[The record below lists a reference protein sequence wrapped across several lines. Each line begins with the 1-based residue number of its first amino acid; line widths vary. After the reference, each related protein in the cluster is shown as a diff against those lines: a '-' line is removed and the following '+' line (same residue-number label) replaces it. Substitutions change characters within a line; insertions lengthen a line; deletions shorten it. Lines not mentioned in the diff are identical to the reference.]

1 MPDMPE
7 RRQAASPGYSGR
19 TGKDQL
25 KKLIDMFH
33 PSQKEFEKF
42 VPSLRDG
49 GEEIYKGIEPYLQPA
64 YWRLKNEL
72 KVELMNN
79 KCAPYFRRAVYAT
92 AAYNALPTLDLVA
105 TPNGFGVVSN
115 QNIAPASK
123 ERVAAFRESL
133 RQYKSDCK
141 DQCLERYYKQAKD
154 GDTDQADKF
163 GGYIKISP
171 ETILRNGVI
180 YSPTVARENGIT
192 MPDGR
197 PVYEE
202 EMHIMRYTIAAAD
215 TRIRKLISGKQFD
228 YEMGAGRFGEKLDLM
243 LRRLAAMYVM
253 QADRRAVK
261 DCENEILDFMEEDTE
276 RTTAAQR
283 YQYYHA
289 SAQRELRKNPVR
301 YENRKEDPT
310 YFF

>member
-1 MPDMPE
+1 
-7 RRQAASPGYSGR
+7 
-19 TGKDQL
+19 
-25 KKLIDMFH
+25 MFH

-49 GEEIYKGIEPYLQPA
+49 GEEIYKGVYPYLQPA

-72 KVELMNN
+72 KVEIMNN

-92 AAYNALPTLDLVA
+92 AAYRALPTLDLVA

-115 QNIAPASK
+115 NNIAPASK
-123 ERVAAFRESL
+123 ERVAALRESL

-154 GDTDQADKF
+154 EDTDQKEHGEDLSNIRIEPDA
-163 GGYIKISP
+163 
-171 ETILRNGVI
+171 ILRSGVI
-180 YSPTVARENGIT
+180 YSATVARENGIT
-192 MPDGR
+192 MPDGQ

-202 EMHIMRYTIAAAD
+202 EMRRLEYKLAAAD
-215 TRIRKLISGKQFD
+215 VKIRKLISGKQFD
-228 YEMGAGRFGEKLDLM
+228 YEMGAGRFCTKLDLM

-253 QADRRAVK
+253 QADRRTVK
-261 DCENEILDFMEEDTE
+261 DYENEILDFMEEE
-276 RTTAAQR
+276 INRAPSLKR
-283 YQYYHA
+283 YEYYKT
-289 SAQRELRKNPVR
+289 SVQRELRKNPVR

>member
-1 MPDMPE
+1 
-7 RRQAASPGYSGR
+7 
-19 TGKDQL
+19 
-25 KKLIDMFH
+25 MFH

-49 GEEIYKGIEPYLQPA
+49 GEEIYKGIKPYLQPA

-141 DQCLERYYKQAKD
+141 DQCLERYFQEAQ
-154 GDTDQADKF
+154 GGETDQKTKNEDGKF
-163 GGYIKISP
+163 EKIEIP
-171 ETILRNGVI
+171 GDTILRSGVI
-180 YSPTVARENGIT
+180 YSATVARENGIT
-192 MPDGR
+192 MPDGQ

-202 EMHIMRYTIAAAD
+202 ELRRLEYKLAAAD
-215 TRIRKLISGKQFD
+215 VKIKKLICGRQYK
-228 YEMGAGRFGEKLDLM
+228 YEMGAGRFGSELDLM

-253 QADRRAVK
+253 QADRRTVK
-261 DCENEILDFMEEDTE
+261 DYENEILDFMEEEIHRAPNLE
-276 RTTAAQR
+276 R
-283 YQYYHA
+283 YEYYKT

-301 YENRKEDPT
+301 YENRKEDAT

>member
-1 MPDMPE
+1 
-7 RRQAASPGYSGR
+7 
-19 TGKDQL
+19 
-25 KKLIDMFH
+25 MFH

-141 DQCLERYYKQAKD
+141 DQCLERYYQAAQGGIADQGKKYAD
-154 GDTDQADKF
+154 GEIEKIEIQAD
-163 GGYIKISP
+163 
-171 ETILRNGVI
+171 TILRSGVI
-180 YSPTVARENGIT
+180 YSATVARGNGIT
-192 MPDGR
+192 MPDGQ

-202 EMHIMRYTIAAAD
+202 EMRRLEYKLAAAD
-215 TRIRKLISGKQFD
+215 VKIKRLICGRQYR

-253 QADRRAVK
+253 QEDRRAVK
-261 DCENEILDFMEEDTE
+261 DYENEILDFMEEDEGETP
-276 RTTAAQR
+276 AAKR

-289 SAQRELRKNPVR
+289 SVQRELRKNPVR

>member
-1 MPDMPE
+1 
-7 RRQAASPGYSGR
+7 
-19 TGKDQL
+19 
-25 KKLIDMFH
+25 MFH

-49 GEEIYKGIEPYLQPA
+49 GEEIYKGIKPYLQPA

-123 ERVAAFRESL
+123 ERVAGFRESL
-133 RQYKSDCK
+133 RQYKSDSK
-141 DQCLERYYKQAKD
+141 DQCLERYYQEAQAVK
-154 GDTDQADKF
+154 TDQKEMNEY
-163 GGYIKISP
+163 GGFEYIEIP
-171 ETILRNGVI
+171 RDTILRSGVI
-180 YSPTVARENGIT
+180 YSATVARENGIT
-192 MPDGR
+192 MPDGQ

-202 EMHIMRYTIAAAD
+202 EMRRLEYKLAAAD
-215 TRIRKLISGKQFD
+215 VKIKKLISGKQFY

-253 QADRRAVK
+253 QADRRTVK
-261 DCENEILDFMEEDTE
+261 DYENEILDFMEEPYEGTP
-276 RTTAAQR
+276 AAQR

>member
-1 MPDMPE
+1 
-7 RRQAASPGYSGR
+7 
-19 TGKDQL
+19 
-25 KKLIDMFH
+25 MFH

-49 GEEIYKGIEPYLQPA
+49 GEEIYKGIKPYLQPA

-72 KVELMNN
+72 KVELINN

-141 DQCLERYYKQAKD
+141 DQCLERYYQAALE
-154 GDTDQADKF
+154 GNTDQTTQNVDGEFEKVEIPA
-163 GGYIKISP
+163 
-171 ETILRNGVI
+171 ETILRSHVI
-180 YSPTVARENGIT
+180 YSATVARENGIT
-192 MPDGR
+192 MPDGQ

-202 EMHIMRYTIAAAD
+202 EMRRLEYKLAAAD
-215 TRIRKLISGKQFD
+215 TRIKKLISGKQF
-228 YEMGAGRFGEKLDLM
+228 YNEMSVSAFGQKLDLM

-261 DCENEILDFMEEDTE
+261 DYENEILDFMEEDPE
-276 RTTAAQR
+276 GTTAAKR

-289 SAQRELRKNPVR
+289 SVQRELRKNPVR

>member
-1 MPDMPE
+1 
-7 RRQAASPGYSGR
+7 
-19 TGKDQL
+19 
-25 KKLIDMFH
+25 MFH

-141 DQCLERYYKQAKD
+141 DQCLERYYQEATSQT
-154 GDTDQADKF
+154 TDQKTGNGH
-163 GGYIKISP
+163 GGFEYVQISP
-171 ETILRNGVI
+171 DEILRSGVI
-180 YSPTVARENGIT
+180 YSATVARENGIT
-192 MPDGR
+192 MPDGQ

-202 EMHIMRYTIAAAD
+202 EMRRLEYKLAAAD
-215 TRIRKLISGKQFD
+215 VKIRKLISGKQFD

-261 DCENEILDFMEEDTE
+261 DYENEILDFMEEPNNGTP
-276 RTTAAQR
+276 AAQR

-289 SAQRELRKNPVR
+289 SAQRELRQNPVR
-301 YENRKEDPT
+301 YENRKEDAT

>member
-1 MPDMPE
+1 
-7 RRQAASPGYSGR
+7 
-19 TGKDQL
+19 
-25 KKLIDMFH
+25 MFH

-49 GEEIYKGIEPYLQPA
+49 GEEIYKGIKPYLQPA

-141 DQCLERYYKQAKD
+141 DQCLERYYLAACE
-154 GDTDQADKF
+154 GDTDQKVSAEDGVF
-163 GGYIKISP
+163 EYIKIP
-171 ETILRNGVI
+171 GDTILRSGVI
-180 YSPTVARENGIT
+180 YSATVARENGIT
-192 MPDGR
+192 MPDGQ

-202 EMHIMRYTIAAAD
+202 EMRRLEYKLAAAD
-215 TRIRKLISGKQFD
+215 VKIRKLICGRQYR

-261 DCENEILDFMEEDTE
+261 DYENEILDFMEEDPE
-276 RTTAAQR
+276 GTTAAKR

-289 SAQRELRKNPVR
+289 SVQRELRKNPVR

>member
-1 MPDMPE
+1 
-7 RRQAASPGYSGR
+7 
-19 TGKDQL
+19 
-25 KKLIDMFH
+25 MFH

-49 GEEIYKGIEPYLQPA
+49 GEEIYKGIKPYLQPA

-141 DQCLERYYKQAKD
+141 DQCLERYFQSAQGGIADQGKKNAD
-154 GDTDQADKF
+154 GE
-163 GGYIKISP
+163 IEKIEIP
-171 ETILRNGVI
+171 GDTILRSGVI
-180 YSPTVARENGIT
+180 YSATVARENGIT
-192 MPDGR
+192 MPDGQ

-202 EMHIMRYTIAAAD
+202 ELRRLEYKLAAAD
-215 TRIRKLISGKQFD
+215 VKIKKLICGRQYR
-228 YEMGAGRFGEKLDLM
+228 YEMGAGRFGEKLDIM

-261 DCENEILDFMEEDTE
+261 YYENEILDFMEEDEGETP
-276 RTTAAQR
+276 AAKR

-289 SAQRELRKNPVR
+289 SVQRELRKNPVR
-301 YENRKEDPT
+301 YENRKEDAT

>member
-1 MPDMPE
+1 
-7 RRQAASPGYSGR
+7 
-19 TGKDQL
+19 
-25 KKLIDMFH
+25 MFH

-141 DQCLERYYKQAKD
+141 DQCLERYYQAAQD
-154 GDTDQADKF
+154 GIADQKPLQDI
-163 GGYIKISP
+163 GGAFIP
-171 ETILRNGVI
+171 EVYQIPGDTILRSGVI
-180 YSPTVARENGIT
+180 YSATVARDNGIT
-192 MPDGR
+192 MPDGQ

-202 EMHIMRYTIAAAD
+202 ELRRLEYKLAAAD
-215 TRIRKLISGKQFD
+215 VKIRKLISGKQFY

-243 LRRLAAMYVM
+243 LRHLAAMYVM

-261 DCENEILDFMEEDTE
+261 DYENEILDFMEEEINSNPDSE
-276 RTTAAQR
+276 RYA
-283 YQYYHA
+283 YYKT

>member
-1 MPDMPE
+1 
-7 RRQAASPGYSGR
+7 
-19 TGKDQL
+19 
-25 KKLIDMFH
+25 
-33 PSQKEFEKF
+33 
-42 VPSLRDG
+42 
-49 GEEIYKGIEPYLQPA
+49 
-64 YWRLKNEL
+64 
-72 KVELMNN
+72 MNN

-92 AAYNALPTLDLVA
+92 AAYNAMPTLDLVA

-141 DQCLERYYKQAKD
+141 DQCLERYYEAALE
-154 GDTDQADKF
+154 GITDQKTKNEDGEIEKIEIPAD
-163 GGYIKISP
+163 
-171 ETILRNGVI
+171 TILRSGVI
-180 YSPTVARENGIT
+180 YSATVARDNGIT
-192 MPDGR
+192 MPDGQ

-202 EMHIMRYTIAAAD
+202 ELRRLEYKLAAAD
-215 TRIRKLISGKQFD
+215 VKIRKLISGKQFY

-261 DCENEILDFMEEDTE
+261 DYENEILDFMEEDPE
-276 RTTAAQR
+276 GTTAEKR

-289 SAQRELRKNPVR
+289 SVQRELRKNPVR

>member
-1 MPDMPE
+1 
-7 RRQAASPGYSGR
+7 
-19 TGKDQL
+19 
-25 KKLIDMFH
+25 MFH

-49 GEEIYKGIEPYLQPA
+49 GEEIYKGIEPYFQPA

-141 DQCLERYYKQAKD
+141 DQCLERYYQAALE
-154 GDTDQADKF
+154 GITDQKTKNEYGEIENIEIPGD
-163 GGYIKISP
+163 
-171 ETILRNGVI
+171 TILRSGVI
-180 YSPTVARENGIT
+180 YSATVARENGIT
-192 MPDGR
+192 MPDGQ

-202 EMHIMRYTIAAAD
+202 ELRRLEYKLAAAD
-215 TRIRKLISGKQFD
+215 VKIRKLISGKQFY
-228 YEMGAGRFGEKLDLM
+228 YEMGAGRFGEKLDIM

-261 DCENEILDFMEEDTE
+261 DYENEILDFMEEDEGKTN
-276 RTTAAQR
+276 AAKR

-301 YENRKEDPT
+301 YENRKEDAT

>member
-1 MPDMPE
+1 
-7 RRQAASPGYSGR
+7 
-19 TGKDQL
+19 
-25 KKLIDMFH
+25 MFH

-141 DQCLERYYKQAKD
+141 DQCLERFFQSAQGGIADQGKKNAD
-154 GDTDQADKF
+154 GEIEKIEIPAD
-163 GGYIKISP
+163 
-171 ETILRNGVI
+171 TILRSGVI
-180 YSPTVARENGIT
+180 YSATVARDNGIT
-192 MPDGR
+192 MPDGQ

-202 EMHIMRYTIAAAD
+202 ELSRLEYKLAAANLK
-215 TRIRKLISGKQFD
+215 IRKLISGRQYK

-261 DCENEILDFMEEDTE
+261 DYENEILDFMEEDEGETP
-276 RTTAAQR
+276 AAKR

-289 SAQRELRKNPVR
+289 SVQRELRKNPVR

>member
-1 MPDMPE
+1 
-7 RRQAASPGYSGR
+7 
-19 TGKDQL
+19 
-25 KKLIDMFH
+25 MFH

-49 GEEIYKGIEPYLQPA
+49 GEEIYKGIKPYLQPA

-123 ERVAAFRESL
+123 ERVAAFRESM

-141 DQCLERYYKQAKD
+141 DQCLERYYQAAQGGIADQGKKNAD
-154 GDTDQADKF
+154 GEIEKIEIPAD
-163 GGYIKISP
+163 
-171 ETILRNGVI
+171 TILRSGVI
-180 YSPTVARENGIT
+180 YSATVARENGIT
-192 MPDGR
+192 MPDGQ

-202 EMHIMRYTIAAAD
+202 EMRRLEYKLAAAEYN
-215 TRIRKLISGKQFD
+215 IKKLISRKQFY

-243 LRRLAAMYVM
+243 LRHLAAMYVM
-253 QADRRAVK
+253 QADRRSVK
-261 DCENEILDFMEEDTE
+261 DYENEILDFMEEDPEGTP
-276 RTTAAQR
+276 AAQR

-301 YENRKEDPT
+301 YENRKEDAT

>member
-1 MPDMPE
+1 
-7 RRQAASPGYSGR
+7 
-19 TGKDQL
+19 
-25 KKLIDMFH
+25 MFH

-141 DQCLERYYKQAKD
+141 DQCLERYYQAAQE
-154 GDTDQADKF
+154 GATDQKEI
-163 GGYIKISP
+163 GGEYYIEIP
-171 ETILRNGVI
+171 DDTILRSGVI
-180 YSPTVARENGIT
+180 YSATVARENGIT
-192 MPDGR
+192 MPDGQ

-202 EMHIMRYTIAAAD
+202 EMRRLEYKLAAAD
-215 TRIRKLISGKQFD
+215 VKIRKLISGKQFY

-243 LRRLAAMYVM
+243 LRRLAAMYVI
-253 QADRRAVK
+253 QADRRTVK
-261 DCENEILDFMEEDTE
+261 DYENEILDFMEEEINSDPDSE
-276 RTTAAQR
+276 RYA
-283 YQYYHA
+283 YYKT
-289 SAQRELRKNPVR
+289 SVQRELRKNPVR

>member
-1 MPDMPE
+1 
-7 RRQAASPGYSGR
+7 
-19 TGKDQL
+19 
-25 KKLIDMFH
+25 MFH

-49 GEEIYKGIEPYLQPA
+49 GEEIYKGIKPYLQPA

-72 KVELMNN
+72 KVKLMNN

-141 DQCLERYYKQAKD
+141 DQCLERYYLAVLED
-154 GDTDQADKF
+154 RTDQKGRAEDGGLEYIEIPAD
-163 GGYIKISP
+163 
-171 ETILRNGVI
+171 TILRSGVI
-180 YSPTVARENGIT
+180 YSATVARENGIT
-192 MPDGR
+192 MPDGQ

-202 EMHIMRYTIAAAD
+202 ELRRLEYKLAAAD

-228 YEMGAGRFGEKLDLM
+228 YEMGAGRFCTKLDLM
-243 LRRLAAMYVM
+243 LRRLDAMYVM
-253 QADRRAVK
+253 QADRRTVK
-261 DCENEILDFMEEDTE
+261 DYENEILDFMEEVDNE
-276 RTTAAQR
+276 FPSKPAAQR

>member
-1 MPDMPE
+1 
-7 RRQAASPGYSGR
+7 
-19 TGKDQL
+19 
-25 KKLIDMFH
+25 
-33 PSQKEFEKF
+33 
-42 VPSLRDG
+42 
-49 GEEIYKGIEPYLQPA
+49 
-64 YWRLKNEL
+64 
-72 KVELMNN
+72 MNN

-141 DQCLERYYKQAKD
+141 DQCLERYYQAALE
-154 GDTDQADKF
+154 GITDQKTKNEYGEIENIEIPGD
-163 GGYIKISP
+163 
-171 ETILRNGVI
+171 TILRSGVI
-180 YSPTVARENGIT
+180 YSATVARDNGIT
-192 MPDGR
+192 MPDGQ

-202 EMHIMRYTIAAAD
+202 ELRRLEYKLAAAD
-215 TRIRKLISGKQFD
+215 VKIRKLISGKQFY

-253 QADRRAVK
+253 QADRRTVK
-261 DCENEILDFMEEDTE
+261 DYENEILDFMEEEINSDPDSE
-276 RTTAAQR
+276 RYA
-283 YQYYHA
+283 YYKT
-289 SAQRELRKNPVR
+289 SVQRELRKKPVR
-301 YENRKEDPT
+301 YENRKEDAT

>member
-1 MPDMPE
+1 
-7 RRQAASPGYSGR
+7 
-19 TGKDQL
+19 
-25 KKLIDMFH
+25 MFH

-49 GEEIYKGIEPYLQPA
+49 GEEIYKGIKPYLQPA

-141 DQCLERYYKQAKD
+141 DQCLERYYQEAKK
-154 GDTDQADKF
+154 GLADQ
-163 GGYIKISP
+163 KIDENQGQGNP
-171 ETILRNGVI
+171 DFQKVEIPKDTILRNGVI

-192 MPDGR
+192 MPDGQ

-202 EMHIMRYTIAAAD
+202 ELRRLEYKLAAAD

-261 DCENEILDFMEEDTE
+261 DCENEILDFMEEPGNGMP
-276 RTTAAQR
+276 AAQR

-289 SAQRELRKNPVR
+289 SAQRELRQNPVR

>member
-1 MPDMPE
+1 
-7 RRQAASPGYSGR
+7 
-19 TGKDQL
+19 
-25 KKLIDMFH
+25 MFH

-49 GEEIYKGIEPYLQPA
+49 GEEIYKGVYPYLQPS

-72 KVELMNN
+72 KVEVMNN
-79 KCAPYFRRAVYAT
+79 KAAPYFRRAVYAT
-92 AAYNALPTLDLVA
+92 AAYRALPTLDLVA

-115 QNIAPASK
+115 NNIAPASK
-123 ERVAAFRESL
+123 ERVAALRESL

-141 DQCLERYYKQAKD
+141 DQCLERYYLAVLEGK
-154 GDTDQADKF
+154 TDQKGSAEY
-163 GGYIKISP
+163 GGLEYIRISHD
-171 ETILRNGVI
+171 TILRSGVI
-180 YSPTVARENGIT
+180 YSATVARENGIT
-192 MPDGR
+192 MPDGQ

-202 EMHIMRYTIAAAD
+202 ELRRLEYKLAAANLK
-215 TRIRKLISGKQFD
+215 IRKLISGRQYK

-261 DCENEILDFMEEDTE
+261 DYENEILDFMEEPYEGTP
-276 RTTAAQR
+276 AAQR

-289 SAQRELRKNPVR
+289 SVQRELRKNPVR

>member
-1 MPDMPE
+1 
-7 RRQAASPGYSGR
+7 
-19 TGKDQL
+19 
-25 KKLIDMFH
+25 MFH

-49 GEEIYKGIEPYLQPA
+49 GEEIYKGIKPYLQPA

-141 DQCLERYYKQAKD
+141 DQCLERYYQEASEGLTDQKVDTKD
-154 GDTDQADKF
+154 GGF
-163 GGYIKISP
+163 EYIRISP
-171 ETILRNGVI
+171 DTILRSGVI
-180 YSPTVARENGIT
+180 YSATVARENGIT
-192 MPDGR
+192 MPDGQ

-202 EMHIMRYTIAAAD
+202 EMRRLEYKLAAAD
-215 TRIRKLISGKQFD
+215 MKIKKLISGKQFD
-228 YEMGAGRFGEKLDLM
+228 YEMGAGRFCTKLDIM

-253 QADRRAVK
+253 QADRRTVK
-261 DCENEILDFMEEDTE
+261 DYENEILDFMEEVDNEFPSTP
-276 RTTAAQR
+276 AAQR

-301 YENRKEDPT
+301 YENRKEDAT

>member
-1 MPDMPE
+1 
-7 RRQAASPGYSGR
+7 
-19 TGKDQL
+19 
-25 KKLIDMFH
+25 MFH

-123 ERVAAFRESL
+123 ERVAALRESL

-141 DQCLERYYKQAKD
+141 DQCLERYYQAAQ
-154 GDTDQADKF
+154 GGITDQKTKNAD
-163 GGYIKISP
+163 GEIEKIEIP
-171 ETILRNGVI
+171 ADEILRSGVI
-180 YSPTVARENGIT
+180 YSATVARDNGIT
-192 MPDGR
+192 MPDGQ

-202 EMHIMRYTIAAAD
+202 ELHRLEYKLAAANLK
-215 TRIRKLISGKQFD
+215 IRKLISGRQYK

-261 DCENEILDFMEEDTE
+261 DYENEILDFMEEDEGETP
-276 RTTAAQR
+276 AAQR

-289 SAQRELRKNPVR
+289 SVQRELRKNPVR
-301 YENRKEDPT
+301 YENRKEDAT

>member
-1 MPDMPE
+1 
-7 RRQAASPGYSGR
+7 
-19 TGKDQL
+19 
-25 KKLIDMFH
+25 MFH

-123 ERVAAFRESL
+123 ERVAALRESL

-141 DQCLERYYKQAKD
+141 DQCLERYYQAAQ
-154 GDTDQADKF
+154 GGITDQKTKNAD
-163 GGYIKISP
+163 GEIEKIEIP
-171 ETILRNGVI
+171 ADEILRSGVI
-180 YSPTVARENGIT
+180 YSATVARDNGIT
-192 MPDGR
+192 MPDGQ

-202 EMHIMRYTIAAAD
+202 ELHRLEYKLAAANLK
-215 TRIRKLISGKQFD
+215 IRKLISGRQYK

-261 DCENEILDFMEEDTE
+261 DYENEILDFMEEPDNGTP
-276 RTTAAQR
+276 AAQR

-289 SAQRELRKNPVR
+289 SVQRELRKKPVR

>member
-1 MPDMPE
+1 
-7 RRQAASPGYSGR
+7 
-19 TGKDQL
+19 
-25 KKLIDMFH
+25 MFH

-49 GEEIYKGIEPYLQPA
+49 GEEIYNCIKPYLQPA

-141 DQCLERYYKQAKD
+141 DQCLERYFQEAIEGFVDNKVLVKQGGEYVPD
-154 GDTDQADKF
+154 FYQIPGD
-163 GGYIKISP
+163 
-171 ETILRNGVI
+171 TILRSGVI
-180 YSPTVARENGIT
+180 YSATVARENGIT
-192 MPDGR
+192 MPDGQ

-202 EMHIMRYTIAAAD
+202 ELSRLEYKLAAANLK
-215 TRIRKLISGKQFD
+215 IRKLISGRQYR
-228 YEMGAGRFGEKLDLM
+228 YEMGAGRFGQKLDLM

-261 DCENEILDFMEEDTE
+261 DYENEILDFMEEEIKSDPDSE
-276 RTTAAQR
+276 RYAFYKT
-283 YQYYHA
+283 
-289 SAQRELRKNPVR
+289 SVQRELRKNPVR

>member
-1 MPDMPE
+1 
-7 RRQAASPGYSGR
+7 
-19 TGKDQL
+19 
-25 KKLIDMFH
+25 MFH

-141 DQCLERYYKQAKD
+141 DQCLERYYQAAQD
-154 GDTDQADKF
+154 GIADQKTENEDGKFEKIEIPAD
-163 GGYIKISP
+163 
-171 ETILRNGVI
+171 TILRSGVI
-180 YSPTVARENGIT
+180 YSATVARDNGIT
-192 MPDGR
+192 MTDGQ

-202 EMHIMRYTIAAAD
+202 ELRRLEYKLAAAD
-215 TRIRKLISGKQFD
+215 TRIRKLISGKQFY

-261 DCENEILDFMEEDTE
+261 DYENEILDFMEEDHEGTP
-276 RTTAAQR
+276 AAQR

-289 SAQRELRKNPVR
+289 SVQRELRKNPVR

>member
-1 MPDMPE
+1 
-7 RRQAASPGYSGR
+7 
-19 TGKDQL
+19 
-25 KKLIDMFH
+25 MFH

-72 KVELMNN
+72 KVELINN

-133 RQYKSDCK
+133 RQYKSDSK

-154 GDTDQADKF
+154 GDTDQVDKF
-163 GGYIKISP
+163 GGRIKISP
-171 ETILRNGVI
+171 DTILRSGVI
-180 YSPTVARENGIT
+180 YSATVARENGIT
-192 MPDGR
+192 MPDGQ

-202 EMHIMRYTIAAAD
+202 EMRRLEYKLAAAD
-215 TRIRKLISGKQFD
+215 VKIRKLIGGKQFD
-228 YEMGAGRFGEKLDLM
+228 YEMGAGRFCTKLDLM
-243 LRRLAAMYVM
+243 LRRLSAMYVM
-253 QADRRAVK
+253 QADRRTVK
-261 DCENEILDFMEEDTE
+261 DYENEILDFMEEVDNE
-276 RTTAAQR
+276 FPSTTAAQR

>member
-1 MPDMPE
+1 
-7 RRQAASPGYSGR
+7 
-19 TGKDQL
+19 
-25 KKLIDMFH
+25 MFH

-123 ERVAAFRESL
+123 ERVAALRESL

-141 DQCLERYYKQAKD
+141 DQCLERYYQEAQAGNIDQKELGSKD
-154 GDTDQADKF
+154 
-163 GGYIKISP
+163 YIEIP
-171 ETILRNGVI
+171 PDTILRSGVI
-180 YSPTVARENGIT
+180 YSATVARENGIT
-192 MPDGR
+192 MPDGQ

-202 EMHIMRYTIAAAD
+202 ELHRLEYKLAAANLK
-215 TRIRKLISGKQFD
+215 IRKLISGRQYK

-261 DCENEILDFMEEDTE
+261 DYENEILDFMEEPDNGTP
-276 RTTAAQR
+276 AAQR

-289 SAQRELRKNPVR
+289 SVQRELRKNPVR

>member
-1 MPDMPE
+1 
-7 RRQAASPGYSGR
+7 
-19 TGKDQL
+19 
-25 KKLIDMFH
+25 MFH

-141 DQCLERYYKQAKD
+141 DQCLERYYQAAQE
-154 GDTDQADKF
+154 GYTDQKENGEDL
-163 GGYIKISP
+163 YNIRIEPDS
-171 ETILRNGVI
+171 ILRSGVI
-180 YSPTVARENGIT
+180 YSATVARENGIT
-192 MPDGR
+192 MPDGQ

-202 EMHIMRYTIAAAD
+202 ELRRLEYKLAAAD
-215 TRIRKLISGKQFD
+215 VKIRKLISGKQFY

-261 DCENEILDFMEEDTE
+261 DYENEILDFMEEDPE
-276 RTTAAQR
+276 GTTAAQR

>member
-1 MPDMPE
+1 
-7 RRQAASPGYSGR
+7 
-19 TGKDQL
+19 
-25 KKLIDMFH
+25 MFH

-141 DQCLERYYKQAKD
+141 DQCLERYYQEARE
-154 GDTDQADKF
+154 GNTDQKGTAED
-163 GGYIKISP
+163 GGLEYIKIP
-171 ETILRNGVI
+171 ADTILRSGVI
-180 YSPTVARENGIT
+180 YSATVARENGIT
-192 MPDGR
+192 MPDGQ

-202 EMHIMRYTIAAAD
+202 EMRRLEYKLAAAD
-215 TRIRKLISGKQFD
+215 VKIKKLICGRQYR

-261 DCENEILDFMEEDTE
+261 DYENEILDFMEEEIE
-276 RTTAAQR
+276 RDPDSER
-283 YQYYHA
+283 YAYYKT
-289 SAQRELRKNPVR
+289 SAQRELRLNPVR

>member
-1 MPDMPE
+1 
-7 RRQAASPGYSGR
+7 
-19 TGKDQL
+19 
-25 KKLIDMFH
+25 MFH

-49 GEEIYKGIEPYLQPA
+49 GEEIYKGIKPYLQPA

-141 DQCLERYYKQAKD
+141 DQCLERYFQEAIEGFVDNKVLVKQGGEYVPD
-154 GDTDQADKF
+154 FYQIPGD
-163 GGYIKISP
+163 
-171 ETILRNGVI
+171 TILRSGVI
-180 YSPTVARENGIT
+180 YSATVARENGIT
-192 MPDGR
+192 MPDGQ

-202 EMHIMRYTIAAAD
+202 EMRRLEYKLAAAD
-215 TRIRKLISGKQFD
+215 TRIKKLISGKQF
-228 YEMGAGRFGEKLDLM
+228 YNEMSVSAFGQKLDLM

-261 DCENEILDFMEEDTE
+261 DYENEILDFMEEEINSDPYSE
-276 RTTAAQR
+276 RYA
-283 YQYYHA
+283 YYKT

>member
-1 MPDMPE
+1 
-7 RRQAASPGYSGR
+7 
-19 TGKDQL
+19 
-25 KKLIDMFH
+25 MFH

-49 GEEIYKGIEPYLQPA
+49 GEEIYKGIKPYLQPA

-141 DQCLERYYKQAKD
+141 DQCLERYYQAAQGGK
-154 GDTDQADKF
+154 TDQKTKNEDGEIEKIEIPAD
-163 GGYIKISP
+163 
-171 ETILRNGVI
+171 TILRSGVI
-180 YSPTVARENGIT
+180 YSATVARENGIT
-192 MPDGR
+192 MPDGQ

-202 EMHIMRYTIAAAD
+202 ELSRLEYKLASANLK
-215 TRIRKLISGKQFD
+215 IRKLISGRQYK
-228 YEMGAGRFGEKLDLM
+228 YEMGAGRFGSELDLM

-261 DCENEILDFMEEDTE
+261 DYENEILDFMEEEIKRDPDSE
-276 RTTAAQR
+276 R
-283 YQYYHA
+283 YPFYKI
-289 SAQRELRKNPVR
+289 SVQRELRKNPVR

>member
-1 MPDMPE
+1 
-7 RRQAASPGYSGR
+7 
-19 TGKDQL
+19 
-25 KKLIDMFH
+25 MFH

-141 DQCLERYYKQAKD
+141 DQCLERYYQAALE
-154 GDTDQADKF
+154 GITDQKTKNEDGEIEKIEIPAD
-163 GGYIKISP
+163 
-171 ETILRNGVI
+171 TILRSGVI
-180 YSPTVARENGIT
+180 YSATVARDNGIT
-192 MPDGR
+192 MPDGQ

-202 EMHIMRYTIAAAD
+202 ELSRLEYKLAAANLK
-215 TRIRKLISGKQFD
+215 IRKLISGRQYK

-261 DCENEILDFMEEDTE
+261 DYENEILDFMEEDPE
-276 RTTAAQR
+276 GTTAEKR

-289 SAQRELRKNPVR
+289 SVQRELRKKPVR

>member
-1 MPDMPE
+1 
-7 RRQAASPGYSGR
+7 
-19 TGKDQL
+19 
-25 KKLIDMFH
+25 MFH

-49 GEEIYKGIEPYLQPA
+49 GEEIYKGIKPYLQPA

-141 DQCLERYYKQAKD
+141 DQCLERYFQEAKC
-154 GDTDQADKF
+154 GKTDQKTKNDAGEIEKIEIPAD
-163 GGYIKISP
+163 
-171 ETILRNGVI
+171 TILRSGVI
-180 YSPTVARENGIT
+180 YSATVARENGIT
-192 MPDGR
+192 MPGGQ

-202 EMHIMRYTIAAAD
+202 ELSRLEYTLAAANLK
-215 TRIRKLISGKQFD
+215 IRKLISGRQYK
-228 YEMGAGRFGEKLDLM
+228 YEMGAGRFGDKLDLM

-261 DCENEILDFMEEDTE
+261 DYENEILDFMEEDEGETP
-276 RTTAAQR
+276 AAKR

-289 SAQRELRKNPVR
+289 SVQRELRKNPVR

>member
-1 MPDMPE
+1 
-7 RRQAASPGYSGR
+7 
-19 TGKDQL
+19 
-25 KKLIDMFH
+25 MFH

-49 GEEIYKGIEPYLQPA
+49 GEEIYKGIKPYLQPA

-79 KCAPYFRRAVYAT
+79 RCAPYFRRAVYAT

-115 QNIAPASK
+115 NNIAPASK

-133 RQYKSDCK
+133 RRYKSDCK
-141 DQCLERYYKQAKD
+141 DQCLERYYLEVLE
-154 GDTDQADKF
+154 GETDQKEHGEDLSN
-163 GGYIKISP
+163 IRIEP
-171 ETILRNGVI
+171 DTILRSGVI
-180 YSPTVARENGIT
+180 YSATVARENGIT
-192 MPDGR
+192 MPDGQ

-202 EMHIMRYTIAAAD
+202 EMRRLEYKLASAEYNIK
-215 TRIRKLISGKQFD
+215 KLISRKQFY
-228 YEMGAGRFGEKLDLM
+228 YEMGAGCFGTKLDLM

-261 DCENEILDFMEEDTE
+261 DYENEILDFMEEPDNGMP
-276 RTTAAQR
+276 AAKR

-289 SAQRELRKNPVR
+289 SAQRELRQNPVR

>member
-1 MPDMPE
+1 
-7 RRQAASPGYSGR
+7 
-19 TGKDQL
+19 
-25 KKLIDMFH
+25 MFH

-49 GEEIYKGIEPYLQPA
+49 GEEIYKGIKPYLQPA

-141 DQCLERYYKQAKD
+141 DQCLERYYQEATSQT
-154 GDTDQADKF
+154 TDQKTENGH
-163 GGYIKISP
+163 GGFEYVKISP
-171 ETILRNGVI
+171 DEILRSGVI

-192 MPDGR
+192 MPDGQ

-202 EMHIMRYTIAAAD
+202 EMRRLEYKLAAAD
-215 TRIRKLISGKQFD
+215 VKIRKLISGKQFD

-253 QADRRAVK
+253 QADSRTIK
-261 DCENEILDFMEEDTE
+261 DYENEILDFMEEPYNGTP
-276 RTTAAQR
+276 AAQR
-283 YQYYHA
+283 FKYYHA

>member
-1 MPDMPE
+1 
-7 RRQAASPGYSGR
+7 
-19 TGKDQL
+19 
-25 KKLIDMFH
+25 MFH

-49 GEEIYKGIEPYLQPA
+49 GEEIYKGIKPYLQPA

-79 KCAPYFRRAVYAT
+79 KCAPYFRRSVYAT

-141 DQCLERYYKQAKD
+141 DQCLERYYQAAIEGFADQKPLQNIGGAFVPEVYQIP
-154 GDTDQADKF
+154 GD
-163 GGYIKISP
+163 
-171 ETILRNGVI
+171 TILRSGVI
-180 YSPTVARENGIT
+180 YSATVARENGIT
-192 MPDGR
+192 MPDGQ

-202 EMHIMRYTIAAAD
+202 EMRRLEYKLAAAD
-215 TRIRKLISGKQFD
+215 VKIRKLISGKQFD
-228 YEMGAGRFGEKLDLM
+228 YEMGSERFGSKLDIM

-253 QADRRAVK
+253 QADRRTVK
-261 DCENEILDFMEEDTE
+261 DYENEILDFMEEE
-276 RTTAAQR
+276 INRAPNLKR
-283 YQYYHA
+283 YEYYKT

>member
-1 MPDMPE
+1 
-7 RRQAASPGYSGR
+7 
-19 TGKDQL
+19 
-25 KKLIDMFH
+25 MFH

-49 GEEIYKGIEPYLQPA
+49 GEEIYKGIKPYLQPA

-115 QNIAPASK
+115 NNIAPASK
-123 ERVAAFRESL
+123 ERVAALRESL

-141 DQCLERYYKQAKD
+141 DQCLERYYQEAISQI
-154 GDTDQADKF
+154 TDQKTADGQ
-163 GGYIKISP
+163 GGFEYVQISP
-171 ETILRNGVI
+171 DTILRSHVI
-180 YSPTVARENGIT
+180 YSATVARENGIT
-192 MPDGR
+192 MPDGQ

-202 EMHIMRYTIAAAD
+202 ELRRLEYKLAAAD
-215 TRIRKLISGKQFD
+215 VKIRKLISGKQFY
-228 YEMGAGRFGEKLDLM
+228 YEMGAGRFGEKLELM

-253 QADRRAVK
+253 QADRRTVK
-261 DCENEILDFMEEDTE
+261 DYENEILDFMEEPYGGNPAE
-276 RTTAAQR
+276 KR
-283 YQYYHA
+283 YKYYHA

>member
-1 MPDMPE
+1 
-7 RRQAASPGYSGR
+7 
-19 TGKDQL
+19 
-25 KKLIDMFH
+25 MFH

-49 GEEIYKGIEPYLQPA
+49 GEEIYNGIKPYLQPA

-92 AAYNALPTLDLVA
+92 AAYNALPTLDIVA

-141 DQCLERYYKQAKD
+141 DQCLERYFQAAQGGIADQGKKNAD
-154 GDTDQADKF
+154 GEIEKIEIPAD
-163 GGYIKISP
+163 
-171 ETILRNGVI
+171 EILRSGVI
-180 YSPTVARENGIT
+180 YSATVARENGIT
-192 MPDGR
+192 MPDGQ

-202 EMHIMRYTIAAAD
+202 ELRRLEYKLAAAD
-215 TRIRKLISGKQFD
+215 VKIRKLISGKQFY

-261 DCENEILDFMEEDTE
+261 DYENAILDFMEEPDIDTP
-276 RTTAAQR
+276 AAQR

-289 SAQRELRKNPVR
+289 SVQRELRLNPVR

>member
-1 MPDMPE
+1 
-7 RRQAASPGYSGR
+7 
-19 TGKDQL
+19 
-25 KKLIDMFH
+25 MFH

-49 GEEIYKGIEPYLQPA
+49 GEEIYKGIKPYLQPA

-123 ERVAAFRESL
+123 ERVAALRESL
-133 RQYKSDCK
+133 RQYKSDSK
-141 DQCLERYYKQAKD
+141 DQCLERYYQEAISQT
-154 GDTDQADKF
+154 TDQKTADGQ
-163 GGYIKISP
+163 GGFEYVQISP
-171 ETILRNGVI
+171 DAILRSGVI
-180 YSPTVARENGIT
+180 YSATVARENGIT
-192 MPDGR
+192 MPDGQ

-202 EMHIMRYTIAAAD
+202 EMRRLEYKLAAAD
-215 TRIRKLISGKQFD
+215 MKIKKLISGKQFY

-261 DCENEILDFMEEDTE
+261 DYENEILDFMEEPDNGTP
-276 RTTAAQR
+276 AAQR

-289 SAQRELRKNPVR
+289 SAQRELRQNPVR